1 MVQIRFYSNNY
12 TAGIIFYLEFN
23 EWTGSFIRIVFIEPR
38 KKFCLNDPRTNGLNK
53 TDNQKLI
60 KLSKKYIFKMQTVMK
75 SHGGS
80 DVAVGVTQLLSQTL
94 CQGSHGELGA
104 AVEMCISAVNHAMSA
119 HAATQEHE

>member
-1 MVQIRFYSNNY
+1 MI
-12 TAGIIFYLEFN
+12 
-23 EWTGSFIRIVFIEPR
+23 
-38 KKFCLNDPRTNGLNK
+38 
-53 TDNQKLI
+53 
-60 KLSKKYIFKMQTVMK
+60 K

-119 HAATQEHE
+119 HAATQEHEWVVGEVNTGQHQRLPTTMF